1 MPAVVD
7 FVDDSDPR
15 VLGNGIGSVVNGH
28 EILRAVA
35 KEGTGGLAGMVV
47 EGTAEGDV
55 GAPAPGCDFGG
66 LGTYNVRIMF
76 GR

>member
-1 MPAVVD
+1 M
-7 FVDDSDPR
+7 
-15 VLGNGIGSVVNGH
+15 NGH

-66 LGTYNVRIMF
+66 LGTYNVRIVF